1 MVDATMMKP
10 NRRLLL
16 VFFVV
21 LATVSGDQ
29 FSKIVATEHLKGQGV
44 VPVLGRF
51 LVLKYAENPGAF
63 MSIGAEWPHGVRFS
77 VLIVLSA
84 AILVGIAV
92 YLWRSSSLNT
102 VQAIGFAL
110 VLGGGMSNV
119 VDRIRHGGLVVD
131 FMNLG
136 IGRIRSGVFNLA
148 DVFILTGIVLAFLPR
163 REPSLQPSENDA
175 SRA

>member
-1 MVDATMMKP
+1 MMKP

-16 VFFVV
+16 ILFVV

-29 FSKIVATEHLKGQGV
+29 LSKIVATQYLKGQGV

-51 LVLKYAENPGAF
+51 LVLKHAENPGVF
-63 MSIGAEWPHGVRFS
+63 MSMGAGWPQGVRFL
-77 VLIVLSA
+77 VLILLSS

-102 VQAIGFAL
+102 VQVIGFAL

-119 VDRIRHGGLVVD
+119 VDRVRHDGLVVD

-148 DVFILTGIVLAFLPR
+148 DLFILAGIVLAFLPR
-163 REPSLQPSENDA
+163 REPSPQSSENDA
-175 SRA
+175 SQP

>member
-1 MVDATMMKP
+1 MMQP

-16 VFFVV
+16 ILFVV

-29 FSKIVATEHLKGQGV
+29 LSKIVATEYLKGQVV

-51 LVLKYAENPGAF
+51 LVLRHAENPGAF
-63 MSIGAEWPHGVRFS
+63 MSMGAGWPQGVRFS

-92 YLWRSSSLNT
+92 YLWRSSNLNT
-102 VQAIGFAL
+102 VQVIGFAL

-119 VDRIRHGGLVVD
+119 VDRILHGGLVVD

-163 REPSLQPSENDA
+163 RKPSPQPSENDA
-175 SRA
+175 RQP